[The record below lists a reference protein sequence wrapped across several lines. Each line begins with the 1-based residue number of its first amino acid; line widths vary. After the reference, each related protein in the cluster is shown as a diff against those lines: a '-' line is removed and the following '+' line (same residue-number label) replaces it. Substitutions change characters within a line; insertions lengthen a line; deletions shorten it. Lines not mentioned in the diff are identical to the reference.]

1 MKKVLTL
8 SKKEFKDIIGE
19 RVYIMAF
26 FVQMIIV
33 MGIIYAALLYTAVAA
48 PETSSFV
55 KVEKPRVG
63 VIGDENWI
71 TSELRKDLQISFVTG
86 DPQAILENS
95 NLVAVLVFPPDFETQ
110 IQRDVADLMLV
121 IDNTNILSGYADTV
135 VTETVQKYS
144 AELKKERLSLRYEDP
159 DAILNPI
166 KFKEVYVKTSS
177 KIPHIQSPE
186 FIEIMYGILIPFIL
200 LLPTF
205 LSANMVT
212 DSIVGEK
219 EKRTYEIL
227 IAAPISKREI
237 ILGKTLPVVALALLQ
252 ALLWMIL
259 LRWKGTVVYNM
270 IPLLLLLFLLDLVF
284 IGFGIV
290 ISAMSENIKE
300 SNLSV
305 TVLIIVAS
313 LSFFAPLSLKKE
325 FYNLSPVTLISKFS
339 SNPYVDPRSTLLPF
353 LLIFIASV
361 LTILIGAR
369 LLETRESLR
378 L

>member
-1 MKKVLTL
+1 MKKALIL
-8 SKKEFKDIIGE
+8 SKKEFSDIIGE

-48 PETSSFV
+48 PGTSAFIR
-55 KVEKPRVG
+55 VERPRVG
-63 VIGDENWI
+63 IIGSENEI
-71 TSELRKDLQISFVTG
+71 TQELRKDIRISFVTG
-86 DPQAILENS
+86 EPREMLENS
-95 NLVAVLVFPPDFETQ
+95 NLVAVLVFPPDFETR
-110 IQRDVADLMLV
+110 IKSDVAELTLV
-121 IDNTNILSGYADTV
+121 LDNTELLSGYADALI
-135 VTETVQKYS
+135 TETVEKYS
-144 AELKKERLSLRYEDP
+144 ASLKRERLSLEYSDP
-159 DAILNPI
+159 DAILDP
-166 KFKEVYVKTSS
+166 VYFNEIYVQSSS
-177 KIPHIQSPE
+177 KIPRIQSPE
-186 FIEIMYGILIPFIL
+186 FVEIMYGILIPFIL

-237 ILGKTLPVVALALLQ
+237 IMGKTLPIVILAVFQ
-252 ALLWMIL
+252 AWLWIVL
-259 LRWKGTVVYNM
+259 LRWKGTVVYNI
-270 IPLLLLLFLLDLVF
+270 IPLLVLLLLLDLVF

-290 ISAMSENIKE
+290 ISALSENIKE

-305 TVLIIVAS
+305 TVLIIITS

-325 FYNLSPVTLISKFS
+325 FYNLSPVTMISKFS
-339 SNPYVDPRSTLLPF
+339 SNPYVDLRSVIWPF
-353 LLIFIASV
+353 LLFFIISILIV
-361 LTILIGAR
+361 LIGAR

>member
-1 MKKVLTL
+1 MKKVITL
-8 SKKEFKDIIGE
+8 SKKEFRDIIGE

-48 PETSSFV
+48 PETSTFV
-55 KVEKPRVG
+55 RVEKPRVG
-63 VIGDENWI
+63 IIGRENEI
-71 TSELRKDLQISFVTG
+71 TRELRKDLRISFVTG
-86 DPQAILENS
+86 GPKDILESTNM
-95 NLVAVLVFPPDFETQ
+95 VAVLVFPPNFDALIKSDF
-110 IQRDVADLMLV
+110 IDLRLF
-121 IDNTNILSGYADTV
+121 IDNSDILSGYADIV
-135 VTETVQKYS
+135 ITETIQKYS
-144 AELKKERLSLRYEDP
+144 IKLKRDRLSLWYDDP
-159 DAILNPI
+159 DAVVNPI
-166 KFKEVYVKTSS
+166 KFDEVYVKTSA
-177 KIPHIQSPE
+177 KIPRIQSPE

-227 IAAPISKREI
+227 IAAPMSKREI
-237 ILGKTLPVVALALLQ
+237 ILGKTLPVVVLALFQ
-252 ALLWMIL
+252 AWLWIIL
-259 LRWKGTVVYNM
+259 LEWKGTTVYNI
-270 IPLLLLLFLLDLVF
+270 IPLLVLLFLLDIAF

-290 ISAMSENIKE
+290 ISALSENIKE

-313 LSFFAPLSLKKE
+313 LSFFAPLKLKKE
-325 FYNLSPVTLISKFS
+325 FYNLSPVTTISKFS
-339 SNPYVDPRSTLLPF
+339 SNPYVDLRSVFWPF
-353 LLIFIASV
+353 LLFLITSILIV
-361 LTILIGAR
+361 LIGAR
-369 LLETRESLR
+369 LLETRENLR